1 MHGGS
6 GVDLAVSDFEL
17 SKLSTFS
24 DVGFHPTST
33 IRSVSSDTSSHGRYS
48 SLEDTPDSAS
58 KANRY
63 VKHVGRL
70 SDPGGSFGIEG
81 VDAFSVI
88 DVVRGS
94 GTPNLLMV
102 TARDLLKFT
111 ISGLPVIVVT
121 MSLPVVS
128 SWVVII
134 DTSSEVDEVVGVSS
148 PDSTVVTHGDVE
160 E

>member
-1 MHGGS
+1 
-6 GVDLAVSDFEL
+6 
-17 SKLSTFS
+17 
-24 DVGFHPTST
+24 
-33 IRSVSSDTSSHGRYS
+33 
-48 SLEDTPDSAS
+48 
-58 KANRY
+58 
-63 VKHVGRL
+63 
-70 SDPGGSFGIEG
+70 
-81 VDAFSVI
+81 
-88 DVVRGS
+88 
-94 GTPNLLMV
+94 MV